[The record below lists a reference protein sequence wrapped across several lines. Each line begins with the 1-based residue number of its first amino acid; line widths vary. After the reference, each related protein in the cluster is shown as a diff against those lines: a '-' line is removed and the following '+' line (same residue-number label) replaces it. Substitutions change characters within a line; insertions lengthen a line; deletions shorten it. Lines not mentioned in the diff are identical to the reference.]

1 VSCDN
6 TGKLRPGNAGANIA
20 TDHLDVLAGAIA
32 QIPAPHRRHLLI
44 RGESATSTHVVLDWL
59 TALNTSRRRV
69 GYSLGWSIGEPER
82 AAIGLLTVTH
92 NRSAA
97 LRLLRSVPARSGL
110 PAGFT
115 RPDRAVAAYIT
126 LGAVCHVVRR

>member
-6 TGKLRPGNAGANIA
+6 TGELLAVKLRPGNAGANIA

-44 RGESATSTHVVLDWL
+44 RGESATS
-59 TALNTSRRRV
+59 
-69 GYSLGWSIGEPER
+69 
-82 AAIGLLTVTH
+82 TVTH